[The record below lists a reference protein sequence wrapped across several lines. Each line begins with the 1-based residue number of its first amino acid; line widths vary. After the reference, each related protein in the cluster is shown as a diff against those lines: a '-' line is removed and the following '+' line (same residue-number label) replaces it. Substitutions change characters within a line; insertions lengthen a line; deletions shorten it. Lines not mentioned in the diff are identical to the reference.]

1 MVSFSQEIG
10 LRSEVRP
17 MSVALADDTLTAA
30 LEALPD
36 GIAVFDENQRLVFA
50 NERYHDFLGVWAEH
64 IGPGVAAADIVCRL
78 ADSGRI
84 VKVEETREG
93 GLGATEWLLSDGRV
107 VRFVA
112 RPLAQGGRM
121 CVGTDVTKTASERM
135 TQRAIS
141 PAVLGEERRLGPA
154 DWRALGAAADALGVG
169 VVMLN
174 AAGEPELFNENHRSF
189 LGVLEQTVQA
199 VAEVS
204 ATKPIACSVR
214 RWRGE
219 ANDNG
224 PVEVRRPVADGGSV
238 QESQT
243 ADGRTI
249 RYTLHPLAQGNLLCM
264 GLDITAQKQL
274 ERDLAKTQAAAQ
286 SASNEKSSFL
296 SSISHEVR
304 TPLNA
309 IIGFAQMMLHDV
321 RESPTAQ
328 HREYLE
334 IVFQSAGHLL
344 DLFNR
349 ILDLQ
354 KIEAGQVEVERM
366 PVSVVEIVQE
376 SMDMLALQA
385 KGRGI
390 DMSGETMG
398 DESIAILADP
408 FRFRQI
414 MANLLSNAIKYN
426 RPGGHVWITC
436 ALDERGWCRIAVR
449 DTGNGIPHHRRS
461 EVFKPFS
468 RLGMEAGHIEGTGI
482 GLAISKE
489 LVARMGGRIG
499 FESDPG
505 RGSTFWVEMPAA
517 PK

>member
-1 MVSFSQEIG
+1 M
-10 LRSEVRP
+10 P
-17 MSVALADDTLTAA
+17 VALADDTLLAA

-50 NERYHDFLGVWAEH
+50 NESYHDFLGEWAEH
-64 IGPGVAAADIVCRL
+64 VRPGVAAADIVCRL

-93 GLGATEWLLSDGRV
+93 GMGATEWLLSDGRV
-107 VRFVA
+107 IRFVA

-135 TQRAIS
+135 VQRAIS
-141 PAVLGEERRLGPA
+141 PAVPGEERRLERA
-154 DWRALGAAADALGVG
+154 DWRALGAAADALGIG

-174 AAGEPELFNENHRSF
+174 AAGEPELFNENYRSF
-189 LGVLEQTVQA
+189 LGMLEQTTQA
-199 VAEVS
+199 AAAAGMS

-224 PVEVRRPVADGGSV
+224 PAEVRRPAADAGSV
-238 QESQT
+238 QEGRT

-249 RYTLHPLAQGNLLCM
+249 RYALRPLAQGNLLCM
-264 GLDITAQKQL
+264 GLDVTAQRRL
-274 ERDLAKTQAAAQ
+274 EQDLAKTQADAR
-286 SASNEKSSFL
+286 SAENAKSSFL
-296 SSISHEVR
+296 SSISHELR

-309 IIGFAQMMLHDV
+309 VIGFTQMMLHDAG
-321 RESPTAQ
+321 ESPTARQ
-328 HREYLE
+328 REYLE
-334 IVFQSAGHLL
+334 IVFQSAGYLL

-354 KIEAGQVEVERM
+354 KIESGQIEVERI
-366 PVSVVEIVQE
+366 PVSVVEIVQK

-385 KGRGI
+385 KARGVE
-390 DMSGETMG
+390 MSGETVG
-398 DESIAILADP
+398 DESIAVLADP

-426 RPGGHVWITC
+426 RPGGHVWVTC
-436 ALDERGWCRIAVR
+436 ALDERGWSRIAVR
-449 DTGNGIPHHRRS
+449 DTGNGIPHHRRG

-468 RLGMEAGHIEGTGI
+468 RLGMETGHIEGTGI

-505 RGSTFWVEMPAA
+505 RGSTFWIEMPVAS
-517 PK
+517 K